1 MTSNINLKD
10 IEKLRKRL
18 KELEELKDTSNK
30 LIEIAEYVL
39 DKECPFEFVINMKI
53 KKEVEDTTSSSP
65 YISNSSGMG
74 NPLDFESPQD
84 FLENLYKL
92 NEDINNKE
100 KIQYKNVSLSLNNIS
115 NKAFLS
121 ILEKIIIDVKN
132 SINNKYNK
140 LNLNE

>member
-39 DKECPFEFVINMKI
+39 DKECPFEFTINMRI
-53 KKEVEDTTSSSP
+53 KKEVENTTSSFP
-65 YISNSSGMG
+65 YISSSSGMG

>member
-53 KKEVEDTTSSSP
+53 KKEVENTTSSSP
-65 YISNSSGMG
+65 YISNSSGMD

-100 KIQYKNVSLSLNNIS
+100 EIEYKNVSLSLNNIS

-121 ILEKIIIDVKN
+121 ILEKIIIDVKY